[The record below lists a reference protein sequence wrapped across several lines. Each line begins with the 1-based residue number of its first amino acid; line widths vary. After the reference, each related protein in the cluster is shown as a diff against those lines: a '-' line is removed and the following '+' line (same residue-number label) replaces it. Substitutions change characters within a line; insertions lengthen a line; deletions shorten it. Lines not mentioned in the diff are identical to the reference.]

1 MWAFCCN
8 KMFDNWYKFRLIYYF
23 RPERIK
29 AIAARFGVDQEATL
43 ENILFARAFTSE
55 HQMELIIELA
65 ARFAEEKGAYRLL
78 VRNKICNTFLK

>member
-1 MWAFCCN
+1 M
-8 KMFDNWYKFRLIYYF
+8 MMMMMILGTF

-29 AIAARFGVDQEATL
+29 AIAARFGIDQEAAL

-65 ARFAEEKGAYRLL
+65 ARFSEERGVYRLL
-78 VRNKICNTFLK
+78 VHNKTFNFFFFLKIN

>member
-1 MWAFCCN
+1 M
-8 KMFDNWYKFRLIYYF
+8 MMMMMILGTF

-29 AIAARFGVDQEATL
+29 AIAARFGIDQEAAL

-65 ARFAEEKGAYRLL
+65 ARFSEERGVYRLL
-78 VRNKICNTFLK
+78 VHNKTFNFFFFLQINSISII